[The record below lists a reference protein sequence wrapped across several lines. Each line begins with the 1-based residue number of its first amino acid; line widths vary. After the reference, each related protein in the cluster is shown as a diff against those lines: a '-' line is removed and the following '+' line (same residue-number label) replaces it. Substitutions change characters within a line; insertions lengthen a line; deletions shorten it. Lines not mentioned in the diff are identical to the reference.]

1 MSAWEDRCF
10 AVPKGQARIAQRFNA
25 GLDAQSSRV
34 PKGRPKP
41 VCAACL
47 RRKAERGGRQA
58 ERSGAA
64 GRSNPTRH
72 PSAVPSGLVCLALCF
87 PALKRRAIL
96 KMSLRDKG
104 TCRPPFPPNKQADSL
119 AMPSRAF
126 RGYGVQPGS
135 CGIRSS
141 PWEMV
146 RVRGI
151 RLPCRAPIR
160 TVPASVKR
168 CGTAGSVPGFSR

>member
-25 GLDAQSSRV
+25 GLHAIRSRV
-34 PKGRPKP
+34 PKGR
-41 VCAACL
+41 L
-47 RRKAERGGRQA
+47 
-58 ERSGAA
+58 
-64 GRSNPTRH
+64 RSNPTRH

-104 TCRPPFPPNKQADSL
+104 TWRPPFPPSKQADSL

-160 TVPASVKR
+160 TVPASVKL
-168 CGTAGSVPGFSR
+168 CGTPGSVPGFSR

>member
-1 MSAWEDRCF
+1 MTPMLDAGTVLPSSEDRCF
-10 AVPKGQARIAQRFNA
+10 AVPKGQERIAQRFNA
-25 GLDAQSSRV
+25 GLEAQRARG
-34 PKGRPKP
+34 PKGR
-41 VCAACL
+41 L
-47 RRKAERGGRQA
+47 
-58 ERSGAA
+58 
-64 GRSNPTRH
+64 RSNPTPQ
-72 PSAVPSGLVCLALCF
+72 PSAVPSGLVCHAGCF

-104 TCRPPFPPNKQADSL
+104 TGRPPPPPSKQRDSL
-119 AMPSRAF
+119 AMPSRASP
-126 RGYGVQPGS
+126 GYGVQPGR